1 MQSSHNENIM
11 GKVCKTYVD
20 AKQMGNVNNA
30 IPLQKFMHMNKGV
43 INSDILTISNNQ
55 MIFKSHIHLRTVRLF
70 VVKYWRKHVK
80 C

>member
-43 INSDILTISNNQ
+43 NSDILTIN
-55 MIFKSHIHLRTVRLF
+55 FK
-70 VVKYWRKHVK
+70 
-80 C
+80 

>member
-43 INSDILTISNNQ
+43 NSDILTID
-55 MIFKSHIHLRTVRLF
+55 FKKPNDFQIAYTL
-70 VVKYWRKHVK
+70 KYWQDIYIGCQILAKT